1 MIILSVVFV
10 LNDARRA
17 SAQEAVDALVY
28 RRQSDRPRGNKEFV
42 KQHIADHEA
51 LGDFFVSKK
60 DDIKMG
66 DTPSVAWLLKG
77 TPDDPSQPGGGGR
90 FVRAWERP
98 DARFERITTK
108 GNRIEFLESLPWHS
122 H

>member
-1 MIILSVVFV
+1 MTRDGL
-10 LNDARRA
+10 LRRKPWTRWFTGGN
-17 SAQEAVDALVY
+17 QTG
-28 RRQSDRPRGNKEFV
+28 QGGNKEFV